1 MDATISGDGI
11 LLGGQV
17 GKCDESA
24 LTGDPELISKSAETL
39 FMSAGATTKAGNGT
53 LLVIAV
59 GDLLIAG
66 KAKKSV
72 FGEEG
77 GELTPLYHKPDRMA
91 NQTGEAGFGRCQYCN
106 DRTPG
111 FGILGTHKRRYF

>member
-1 MDATISGDGI
+1 
-11 LLGGQV
+11 
-17 GKCDESA
+17 
-24 LTGDPELISKSAETL
+24 
-39 FMSAGATTKAGNGT
+39 MSAGATTKAGNGT

-59 GDLLIAG
+59 GDLPIAG

-111 FGILGTHKRRYF
+111 FGELGYSQETLLLKILDNVLQATDIHACAIPEVLPLA